1 MKANLTLKQR
11 SWNSFNIAK
20 KSINHHVC
28 TTSRNVSS
36 LLIYLKT
43 LSFFFWSACYKMDPF
58 LSTREPLGNRT
69 KIAIVAELM
78 LSFIRCLI
86 GEVCSF
92 INHVSFSQT
101 GTTLSHV

>member
-1 MKANLTLKQR
+1 
-11 SWNSFNIAK
+11 
-20 KSINHHVC
+20 
-28 TTSRNVSS
+28 
-36 LLIYLKT
+36 
-43 LSFFFWSACYKMDPF
+43 MDPF
-58 LSTREPLGNRT
+58 LSTREPSGNRT